1 MSTKRL
7 IIQVTEEQLQWL
19 DAQVQPMS
27 SRAAV
32 VRNLIENARRKA
44 LLS

>member
-19 DAQVQPMS
+19 DAQVQPMG

-32 VRNLIENARRKA
+32 VRSLIENARRKS